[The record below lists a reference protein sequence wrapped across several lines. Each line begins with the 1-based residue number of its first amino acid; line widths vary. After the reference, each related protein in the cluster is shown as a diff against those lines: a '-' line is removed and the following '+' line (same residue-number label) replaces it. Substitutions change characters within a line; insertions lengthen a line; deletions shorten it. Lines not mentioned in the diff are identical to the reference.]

1 MIRNLHVVVLPAA
14 LSGPWKLSPADL
26 LRDIRADLTWIGP
39 SCPLEAQGRPEV
51 VGRALSFELSL
62 EENPA
67 LLWLDSAPPGWL
79 ARMLRASG
87 VGAVVLV
94 PLAGADLAGLAAA
107 LRQIGLA
114 CEERPLDRRVRALAR
129 NIALFEAMPTLLDL
143 AQQAGVPVE
152 REFLAA
158 AVRRASW
165 RLAEPWPAEP
175 EVFAAELWP
184 HLADKPV
191 LPALPVFDPMADG
204 PAGLTGKRI
213 TFVIE
218 KLADRSGGAE
228 RVLIETAN
236 ALAARGHTVEI
247 VSHEFRGKPPF
258 YPTAPGVRLAN
269 LRPRR
274 ESRPRLRRLLDRGRG
289 LLENWLPDIF
299 PFDRLVWLSR
309 NGGFYRRLARH
320 LAVTRPDA
328 AIAFM
333 PPAVTALALADP
345 GVPVR
350 RIASMHNAPV
360 QDFENPERW
369 DPSRLDRRR
378 RKAAMARIDV
388 IGVLLD
394 EYRDWY
400 PSALQDRIRVVPNA
414 VTPVDPHLL
423 ATAQRGPV
431 VLAVGRLAA
440 VKRHGLL
447 IEAWRRIVERF
458 PEWELRIFGEGPLRE
473 TLETQVA
480 EAGLE
485 GSVRLMGHT
494 SDIAQEYLAASILAH
509 PAEFEGFPL
518 AVTEA
523 LAAGLPVVGFDDC
536 SGLNRLVA
544 DGLNGQLVP
553 AAGLGPEKRTQ
564 AFADALAALM
574 ADTEARRALSA
585 GAPGSVAQYAPDL
598 VVDMWEDMIF
608 GPKGGTAKEDDVH
621 G

>member
-1 MIRNLHVVVLPAA
+1 
-14 LSGPWKLSPADL
+14 
-26 LRDIRADLTWIGP
+26 
-39 SCPLEAQGRPEV
+39 
-51 VGRALSFELSL
+51 
-62 EENPA
+62 
-67 LLWLDSAPPGWL
+67 
-79 ARMLRASG
+79 
-87 VGAVVLV
+87 
-94 PLAGADLAGLAAA
+94 
-107 LRQIGLA
+107 
-114 CEERPLDRRVRALAR
+114 
-129 NIALFEAMPTLLDL
+129 
-143 AQQAGVPVE
+143 
-152 REFLAA
+152 
-158 AVRRASW
+158 
-165 RLAEPWPAEP
+165 
-175 EVFAAELWP
+175 
-184 HLADKPV
+184 
-191 LPALPVFDPMADG
+191 
-204 PAGLTGKRI
+204 
-213 TFVIE
+213 
-218 KLADRSGGAE
+218 
-228 RVLIETAN
+228 
-236 ALAARGHTVEI
+236 
-247 VSHEFRGKPPF
+247 
-258 YPTAPGVRLAN
+258 
-269 LRPRR
+269 
-274 ESRPRLRRLLDRGRG
+274 
-289 LLENWLPDIF
+289 
-299 PFDRLVWLSR
+299 
-309 NGGFYRRLARH
+309 
-320 LAVTRPDA
+320 
-328 AIAFM
+328 
-333 PPAVTALALADP
+333 
-345 GVPVR
+345 
-350 RIASMHNAPV
+350 
-360 QDFENPERW
+360 
-369 DPSRLDRRR
+369 
-378 RKAAMARIDV
+378 
-388 IGVLLD
+388 
-394 EYRDWY
+394 
-400 PSALQDRIRVVPNA
+400 LQDRIRVVPNA

-544 DGLNGQLVP
+544 DGVNGQLVP